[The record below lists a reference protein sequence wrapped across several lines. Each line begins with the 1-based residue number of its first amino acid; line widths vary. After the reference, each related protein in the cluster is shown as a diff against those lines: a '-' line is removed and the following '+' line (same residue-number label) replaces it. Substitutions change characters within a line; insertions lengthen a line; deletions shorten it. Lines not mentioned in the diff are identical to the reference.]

1 MQENSERT
9 AVHDRKENG
18 LSLRLSGAFCM
29 GSAAAGIGKLLLGL
43 LSLSLFTCVNALYT
57 FGMVAAKGVAL
68 TGIAKEQS
76 PRAQYRY
83 YRASGWILIGA
94 SLLYMLYSARLFVHP
109 VNTRFHPYVAI
120 GIAAFTF
127 TELALNLR
135 GVLVTRHRHSPLHHA
150 VKTIHLA
157 SSLICLVLTQTALL
171 SFASVQTDKHPF
183 ANGLF
188 GVMMGAVAALLGFF
202 MLIRISRIQKG
213 LPYRSDDRKLR
224 RLIREEKLEPEL
236 RPVCCRETT
245 GERRTLYVALPE
257 ALSEARFAA
266 LQRRAEEKWGLLLRD
281 SRDRSPEEKEE
292 ML

>member
-1 MQENSERT
+1 
-9 AVHDRKENG
+9 
-18 LSLRLSGAFCM
+18 M
-29 GSAAAGIGKLLLGL
+29 GSAVVGLGKLLMGL

-76 PRAQYRY
+76 PQVQYRY
-83 YRASGWILIGA
+83 YRVSGWILIGA

-109 VNTRFHPYVAI
+109 ANTRFHPYVAI

-135 GVLVTRHRHSPLHHA
+135 GVLRTRHRHSPLLHA
-150 VKTIHLA
+150 IKTIHLA

-188 GVMMGAVAALLGFF
+188 GVMMGAVAALLGLF

-213 LPYRSDDRKLR
+213 LPSRSDDQKLR
-224 RLIREEKLEPEL
+224 RLIREEKLELEL
-236 RPVCCRETT
+236 RPVCCRENT
-245 GERRTLYVALPE
+245 GERRALYVALPD
-257 ALSEARFAA
+257 ALSEEQFEV

-281 SRDRSPEEKEE
+281 IHSFESEGIEETPSFSRSLSDKFLQESSPPGKPWA
-292 ML
+292 